1 MSDPR
6 ILPSS
11 TLDTYR
17 ADIKRANDNDL
28 GHVWLWRAQE
38 LLGHIDAVARHRAEA
53 KAEALREAADAMP
66 AFREMPPRW
75 SPLYR
80 AKAWLLDRADR
91 IEKEQDRD

>member
-6 ILPSS
+6 IILPSS

-38 LLGHIDAVARHRAEA
+38 LLGHIDAATDGRVEA
-53 KAEALREAADAMP
+53 KAEALREAAD
-66 AFREMPPRW
+66 
-75 SPLYR
+75 
-80 AKAWLLDRADR
+80 LLEHVAHEVGLLPDGAVALLRDRADR
-91 IEKEQDRD
+91 IEKEQGR